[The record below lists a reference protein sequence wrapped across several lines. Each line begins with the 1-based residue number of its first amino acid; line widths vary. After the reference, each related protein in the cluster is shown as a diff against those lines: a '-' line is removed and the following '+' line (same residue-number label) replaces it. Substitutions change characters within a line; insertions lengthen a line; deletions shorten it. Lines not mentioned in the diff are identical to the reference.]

1 MPNDITES
9 AAPDSIVVDD
19 SPFNFGESE
28 TLPPHEN
35 WDALYDERDETPFAL
50 AIDTGGEG

>member
-9 AAPDSIVVDD
+9 AAPESIVVDG
-19 SPFNFGESE
+19 SPYSFAESE
-28 TLPPHEN
+28 TLTAQVG
-35 WDALYDERDETPFAL
+35 ALDEETEDTPFAV